1 MPPARHHPF
10 TAYGGRHTENLWIYG
25 YIRGPTPCPGAKML
39 ISRLDTFS
47 LEGVPATVQTVQL
60 MLVLWKLLNSQFQIS
75 KLARIIAFVKN

>member
-1 MPPARHHPF
+1 
-10 TAYGGRHTENLWIYG
+10 
-25 YIRGPTPCPGAKML
+25 ML

-60 MLVLWKLLNSQFQIS
+60 MLVLWKLPNSQFQIS